1 MLFCITIAQNNTMKI
16 SSFDLNLFVILN
28 AIYTEGSLTKAA
40 EVVGITQPAVSNALA
55 RLREKFNDDL
65 FVRTGTGMVPTQK
78 TENIIN
84 DIQSA
89 LTLMQHSVN
98 EPDTFDEKTTTR
110 TFKLSLGDIS
120 EGRVL
125 PFIMKEI
132 DKNAKNISVGSYAY
146 KRSDQIHALATNNLD
161 FVVDPVIPASDEISS
176 FKVFEDDF
184 VAIHR
189 EGHPISQ
196 IENPSIDDI
205 LAQDH
210 LHVSSRK
217 RGLHLIDVELD
228 KIGYRRKVALRC
240 QHFLI
245 APTIIKST
253 DMLLFA
259 TRSFAKTHNLPFLEI
274 PADIPSMEYFL
285 IWHKSDEGDG
295 GHIWMK
301 KLIIN
306 AFIEAKK

>member
-1 MLFCITIAQNNTMKI
+1 MKI
-16 SSFDLNLFVILN
+16 STFDLNLFVILN
-28 AIYTEGSLTKAA
+28 AIYTEGSLTKAS
-40 EVVGITQPAVSNALA
+40 EVVGITQPAVSNALS
-55 RLREKFNDDL
+55 RLREKFGDDL
-65 FVRTGTGMVPTQK
+65 FIRTGTGMVPTQK

-89 LTLMQHSVN
+89 LTLMQQSVN
-98 EPDTFDEKTTTR
+98 EPDTFDANKTSR

-132 DKNAKNISVGSYAY
+132 DQHAKYISVGSYSY
-146 KRSDQIHALATNNLD
+146 KRSDQVHALATHNLD
-161 FVVDPVIPASDEISS
+161 FVVDPIIPISDEINSY
-176 FKVFEDDF
+176 KVFEDDF

-189 EGHPISQ
+189 ENHLLSQ
-196 IENPSIDDI
+196 INNPSIDDI
-205 LAQDH
+205 LAQKH
-210 LHVSSRK
+210 LHVSSR
-217 RGLHLIDVELD
+217 RTGSHLIDVELD
-228 KIGYRRKVALRC
+228 KIGHSRNVALRC

-253 DMLLFA
+253 DLVLFA
-259 TRSFAKTHNLPFLEI
+259 TRSFAKAHDLPFIEI
-274 PADIPSMEYFL
+274 PAEIPSMEYFL

-301 KLIIN
+301 DLIIK
-306 AFIEAKK
+306 AFVEAKK

>member
-1 MLFCITIAQNNTMKI
+1 MHVCIIAVQNNTMKI
-16 SSFDLNLFVILN
+16 STFDLNLFVILN

-40 EVVGITQPAVSNALA
+40 EVVGITQPAVSNALS

-65 FVRTGTGMVPTQK
+65 FVRTGSGMVPTQK

-89 LTLMQHSVN
+89 LALMQQSVN
-98 EPDTFDEKTTTR
+98 EPDTFDAENTTR

-125 PFIMKEI
+125 PYIMKEI
-132 DKNAKNISVGSYAY
+132 NQNAKNISVGSYAY
-146 KRSDQIHALATNNLD
+146 KRSDQVHALATHNLD
-161 FVVDPVIPASDEISS
+161 FVVDPVIPASDEINSY
-176 FKVFEDDF
+176 KVFEDDF
-184 VAIHR
+184 VVIHR
-189 EGHPISQ
+189 EDHPLSK
-196 IENPSIDDI
+196 IENPTIDDI
-205 LAQDH
+205 LSQGH

-228 KIGYRRKVALRC
+228 KIGYRRNVALRC

-245 APTIIKST
+245 APTIVKST
-253 DMLLFA
+253 DLVLFA
-259 TRSFAKTHNLPFLEI
+259 TRSFAKAHNLPFVEI
-274 PADIPSMEYFL
+274 PAKIPSMEYFL

-301 KLIIN
+301 DLIIK
-306 AFIEAKK
+306 AFIAAKK

>member
-1 MLFCITIAQNNTMKI
+1 MKI

-40 EVVGITQPAVSNALA
+40 EVVGITQPAVSNALS
-55 RLREKFNDDL
+55 RLRERFNDDL
-65 FVRTGTGMVPTQK
+65 FVRTGSGMVPTQK
-78 TENIIN
+78 TENIIK
-84 DIQSA
+84 DIQNA

-110 TFKLSLGDIS
+110 AFKLSLGDIS

-125 PFIMKEI
+125 PYIMKEI

-146 KRSDQIHALATNNLD
+146 RRSDQVHALATNNLD
-161 FVVDPVIPASDEISS
+161 FVVDPVIPASDEINS

-189 EGHPISQ
+189 EGHPILE
-196 IENPSIDDI
+196 IENPTIDDI

-259 TRSFAKTHNLPFLEI
+259 TRSFAKAHHLPFLEI
-274 PADIPSMEYFL
+274 PAEIPSMEYFL

-301 KLIIN
+301 ELIIN

>member
-1 MLFCITIAQNNTMKI
+1 MKI

-40 EVVGITQPAVSNALA
+40 EVVGITQPAVSNALS
-55 RLREKFNDDL
+55 RLRERFNDDL
-65 FVRTGTGMVPTQK
+65 FVRTGSGMVPTQK
-78 TENIIN
+78 TENIIK
-84 DIQSA
+84 DIQNA

-110 TFKLSLGDIS
+110 AFKLSLGDIS

-125 PFIMKEI
+125 PYIMKEI

-146 KRSDQIHALATNNLD
+146 KRSDQVHALATNNLD
-161 FVVDPVIPASDEISS
+161 FVIDPVIPASDEINS

-189 EGHPISQ
+189 EGHPILE
-196 IENPSIDDI
+196 IENPTIDDI

-259 TRSFAKTHNLPFLEI
+259 TRSFAKAHHLPFLEI
-274 PADIPSMEYFL
+274 PAEIPSMEYFL

-301 KLIIN
+301 ELIIN

>member
-1 MLFCITIAQNNTMKI
+1 MLFCITIVQNNTMKI

-98 EPDTFDEKTTTR
+98 EPDTFDEKSTTR

-125 PFIMKEI
+125 PYIMKEI

-146 KRSDQIHALATNNLD
+146 KRSDQVHALATNNLD
-161 FVVDPVIPASDEISS
+161 FVVDPVIPASDEINS

-189 EGHPISQ
+189 EEHPISE
-196 IENPSIDDI
+196 IENPTIDDI

-228 KIGYRRKVALRC
+228 KIGYRRNVSLRC

-259 TRSFAKTHNLPFLEI
+259 TRSFAKAHNLPFIEI
-274 PADIPSMEYFL
+274 PAEIPSMEYFL

-301 KLIIN
+301 ELIIN